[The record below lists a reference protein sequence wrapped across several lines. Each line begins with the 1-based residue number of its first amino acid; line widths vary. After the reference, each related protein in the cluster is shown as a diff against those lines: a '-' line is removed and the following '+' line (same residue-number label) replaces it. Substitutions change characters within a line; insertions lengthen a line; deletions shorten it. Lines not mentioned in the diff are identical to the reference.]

1 MKSRLLIILLIVG
14 LNVFAQVPNT
24 TTFTLQDVVDEVNP
38 TTNDLQDCFSDAI
51 ADYFNPTYEGSKNSL
66 LNFRDYGSHNA
77 TADLSGAYL
86 VWELDAITSGVVQ
99 DATANNNDGTLNGTS
114 WTVTASGKINSAL
127 IPTSD
132 SDEINA
138 PTDETDVTSISI
150 SSWWYGNASNLTG
163 EQGAIWTSPPIS
175 AYSLRL
181 IVIENSAS
189 IGFNLI
195 KIIDNTNGFYSATI
209 PSSTFQFADYEWV
222 NIIVVRS
229 LSAIKVYANG
239 DLIHSVTRTNGTLAN
254 RRFSIAGR
262 GTTGAVGRFDQ
273 LAIWHR
279 ELDSVSVSYLYNS
292 GNGRAYI
299 NW

>member
-14 LNVFAQVPNT
+14 FNVFAQVPNT

-99 DATANNNDGTLNGTS
+99 DATANNNDGTLGGTS
-114 WTVTASGKINSAL
+114 WSVTAYGKINSAL

-132 SDEINA
+132 SDQITGTPDA
-138 PTDETDVTSISI
+138 TDVPSISI

-163 EQGAIWTSPPIS
+163 KQGTIWT
-175 AYSLRL
+175 AYPAGASLQL
-181 IVIENSAS
+181 SVIENSAS

-195 KIIDNTNGFYSATI
+195 KITDNTNGLYSATI

-239 DLIHSVTRTNGTLAN
+239 DLIHSVTRTNRTVPN
-254 RRFSIAGR
+254 RFFSMAGYA
-262 GTTGAVGRFDQ
+262 TTGAVGIFDQ

>member
-1 MKSRLLIILLIVG
+1 MRSRLLIILLIVG

-38 TTNDLQDCFSDAI
+38 TTNDLQDCFNDAN

-86 VWELDAITSGVVQ
+86 VWELDAITSGVTQ
-99 DATANNNDGTLNGTS
+99 DATAHNNDGTINAGGF
-114 WTVTASGKINSAL
+114 TVTSAGKINNAVT
-127 IPTSD
+127 PTLETSG
-132 SDEINA
+132 INA
-138 PTDETDVTSISI
+138 PVNKTDVTNISV
-150 SSWWYGNASNLTG
+150 SCWWFGNASTLTG
-163 EQGAIWTSPPIS
+163 NSGVLWTAVPTS
-175 AYSLRL
+175 AYSLQL
-181 IVIENSAS
+181 SVIENSAS

-195 KIIDNTNGFYSATI
+195 KITDNTNGLYSATI

-254 RRFSIAGR
+254 RLFSMAGYA
-262 GTTGAVGRFDQ
+262 TTGAVGRFDQ
-273 LAIWHR
+273 LAIWYR